1 MVSWPAQKTKK
12 GEDFR
17 KFKWRFERKP
27 FYIVLSC
34 IHSGT
39 QKQQTSTS
47 HDWHEKERS
56 ALDSSPSC
64 MEICYSL
71 RKHVVWMIKNILRPT
86 NLECDKN
93 HMESLS
99 SGPAWPFLHPR
110 SCLLMCVRW
119 DYEKKHRICEKYYL
133 KVNNI
138 QEMEEIEGKKVRG
151 LCGSYVS
158 WGATNWCVF
167 IIHNDD
173 SKSDLRKINFKK
185 HFSDFFIKKTIKCQY
200 NRHNPRT
207 NPKQTLLC

>member
-1 MVSWPAQKTKK
+1 MH
-12 GEDFR
+12 
-17 KFKWRFERKP
+17 P
-27 FYIVLSC
+27 F
-34 IHSGT
+34 GT

-151 LCGSYVS
+151 GLKVS
-158 WGATNWCVF
+158 SVEVRQRGCIF
-167 IIHNDD
+167 INRDDD
-173 SKSDLRKINFKK
+173 SRSNLEKNNFLEIFLRSLSKNHKI
-185 HFSDFFIKKTIKCQY
+185 SY
-200 NRHNPRT
+200 
-207 NPKQTLLC
+207 